1 MHLGKIKNVPL
12 LLNMI
17 YMSHPVALDRPGEKV
32 LLMGNEAIAR
42 GAIEGGITLAAS
54 YPGTPSSEIGN
65 TLARVAKKLG
75 LHFEWS
81 SNEKV
86 ALEVAYGASMV
97 NQRVL
102 CSMKHVGVNVALDI
116 LNPISLRGVK
126 GGLVVVST
134 DDPSQHSS
142 RTEQDN
148 RWMGKLNDV
157 PIIEP
162 SSPQEAKELTK
173 YAFELSERVKLPIM
187 IRTVTRLSHMRSD
200 VKLGEIKKLERKPEF
215 DWEGFSYRVAGFDKL
230 FRRHKERHD
239 KIDKVE
245 EEFETVQFNSI
256 KNSTDKKIGII
267 GVGFGFTY
275 VKDALEAL
283 EIEDQVSW
291 MKLLTSHPIPRKKV
305 GDFIKALDTLFV
317 VEEVDPYVELHIKAI
332 AKDIN
337 SGLKILGR
345 MDGSL
350 PREGELSHELIDN
363 KITEILGLKQ
373 SISNR
378 KKLEVKKND
387 LLFDRML
394 TMCAGCPHRSSLYA
408 LKNAVKAVKGDL
420 MNIVINGD
428 IGCYGLAHAPPIAF
442 EDTYFA
448 MGASIGVSQGMQQM
462 GIDTIAWIGDG
473 TFLHAGIP
481 ALQNAVH
488 NGAPIKIVVADNAA
502 VAMTGFQT
510 NPQMGRT
517 ATGDIVEPIMIE
529 DIARASGVK
538 HVEVVDPYD
547 LEATEK
553 AFQRMLK
560 AEGVAMVISRRVCA
574 MVAIREMRPNR
585 PPVNVVNQE
594 ICIGCKLCLNSYGCP
609 ALIWNEDDKKASIDT
624 TLCMGCDSCA
634 QVCPVNAISRRN
646 E

>member
-1 MHLGKIKNVPL
+1 
-12 LLNMI
+12 
-17 YMSHPVALDRPGEKV
+17 MSHPVALDHPGKRV
-32 LLMGNEAIAR
+32 VLMGNEAIAR

-75 LHFEWS
+75 FHFEWS
-81 SNEKV
+81 ANEKV
-86 ALEVAYGASMV
+86 ALEVAYGASML
-97 NQRVL
+97 NQRVI
-102 CSMKHVGVNVALDI
+102 CPMKHVGVNVALDI

-148 RWMGKLNDV
+148 RWLGKLNDV

-173 YAFELSERVKLPIM
+173 YALDLSERVRLPII

-200 VKLGEIKKLERKPEF
+200 VELGIINNLERKPEF
-215 DWEGFSYRVAGFDKL
+215 DWEGFSYRVAGFEKL
-230 FRRHKERHD
+230 FRRHKERHE
-239 KIDKVE
+239 KIDLVE
-245 EEFETVQFNSI
+245 KEFDQSTFNTF
-256 KNSTDKKIGII
+256 KYNGEKIGII
-267 GVGFGFTY
+267 GVGFAFTY
-275 VKDALEAL
+275 VKDALDAFNV
-283 EIEDQVSW
+283 EDKIAW
-291 MKLLTSHPIPRKKV
+291 MKLLTSHPLPKKKV
-305 GDFIKALDTLFV
+305 KEFIEKLDTLLV
-317 VEEVDPYVELHIKAI
+317 VEEVDPYVELHIKAL
-332 AKDIN
+332 AKDVN
-337 SGLKILGR
+337 PKLKLLGR
-345 MDGSL
+345 LEGSL
-350 PREGELSHELIDN
+350 PREGELSHEIIDE
-363 KITEILGLKQ
+363 KILDILGMSKPT
-373 SISNR
+373 SARTMIESE
-378 KKLEVKKND
+378 KDE

-408 LKNAVKAVKGDL
+408 LKKAVKEVKGDL
-420 MNIVINGD
+420 MNIVVNGD
-428 IGCYGLAHAPPIAF
+428 IGCYGLAHAPPMAF

-488 NGAPIKIVVADNAA
+488 NGAPIKVVVADNAA

-510 NPQMGRT
+510 NPQMGIT
-517 ATGDIVEPIMIE
+517 ATGDQVEPIMIE
-529 DIARASGVK
+529 DIAKASGVK

-547 LEATEK
+547 LETTEK
-553 AFQRMLK
+553 AFIRMLE
-560 AEGVAMVISRRVCA
+560 ADGVAMVISRRVCA

-585 PPVNVVNQE
+585 PPVFEVNQDS
-594 ICIGCKLCLNSYGCP
+594 CVGCKLCLNEYGCP
-609 ALIWNEDDKKASIDT
+609 ALMWKEDDNKASIDT
-624 TLCMGCDSCA
+624 TLCMGCESCA
-634 QVCPVNAISRRN
+634 QVCPTNAINRR
-646 E
+646 ET

>member
-1 MHLGKIKNVPL
+1 
-12 LLNMI
+12 
-17 YMSHPVALDRPGEKV
+17 MSHPIALDRPGEKV
-32 LLMGNEAIAR
+32 VLMGNEAIAR

-75 LHFEWS
+75 FHFEWS
-81 SNEKV
+81 ANEKV

-97 NQRVL
+97 NQRVI
-102 CSMKHVGVNVALDI
+102 CPMKHVGVNVALDI
-116 LNPISLRGVK
+116 LNPITLRGVK

-162 SSPQEAKELTK
+162 SSPQEAKDLTK
-173 YAFELSERVKLPIM
+173 YALGLSEQVKLPVL

-200 VKLGEIKKLERKPEF
+200 VELGEIQRLGRKPEF
-215 DWEGFSYRVAGFDKL
+215 DWEGFSYRVAGFEKL
-230 FRRHKERHD
+230 FRRHKERHG
-239 KIDKVE
+239 KIDAVE
-245 EEFETVQFNSI
+245 AEFEKVPFNMV
-256 KNSTDKKIGII
+256 KNNGEKTGII
-267 GVGFGFTY
+267 GVGFAFTY
-275 VKDALEAL
+275 VKDALEGL
-283 EIEDQVSW
+283 GVEDKVAW
-291 MKLLTSHPIPRKKV
+291 MKLLTSHPLPQKKV
-305 GDFIKALDTLFV
+305 GEFIKGLDTLLV
-317 VEEVDPYVELHIKAI
+317 AEEVDPYVELHIKAL
-332 AKDIN
+332 AKDVN
-337 SGLKILGR
+337 PGLKILGR
-345 MDGSL
+345 LEGSL
-350 PREGELSHELIDN
+350 PREGELSHEIIDN
-363 KITEILGLKQ
+363 IISDILGLTKP
-373 SISNR
+373 IPER
-378 KKLEVKKND
+378 TEIEAEKDK

-408 LKNAVKAVKGDL
+408 LKQAVKAVKGDL
-420 MNIVINGD
+420 MNVVVNGD
-428 IGCYGLAHAPPIAF
+428 IGCYGLAHAPPMAF

-448 MGASIGVSQGMQQM
+448 MGASIGVSQGMKQM

-473 TFLHAGIP
+473 TFFHAGIP

-488 NGAPIKIVVADNAA
+488 NGADIKIVVADNAA

-517 ATGDIVEPIMIE
+517 ATGNKVDPIMIE

-547 LEATEK
+547 LDAAEA
-553 AFQRMLK
+553 AFKRMME
-560 AEGVAMVISRRVCA
+560 AEGVAMVISRRECA
-574 MVAIREMRPNR
+574 MVAVRNMRPNR
-585 PPVNVVNQE
+585 PPVYEVNQE
-594 ICIGCKLCLNSYGCP
+594 ACIGCKQCLSNYGCP
-609 ALIWNEDDKKASIDT
+609 ALMWNEDERKASIDT

-634 QVCPVNAISRRN
+634 QVCPVGAITRR
-646 E
+646 ES

>member
-1 MHLGKIKNVPL
+1 
-12 LLNMI
+12 
-17 YMSHPVALDRPGEKV
+17 MSHPVALDRPGERV
-32 LLMGNEAIAR
+32 VLMGNEAIAR

-75 LHFEWS
+75 FHFEWS
-81 SNEKV
+81 ANEKV

-97 NQRVL
+97 NQRVI
-102 CSMKHVGVNVALDI
+102 CPMKHVGVNVALDI

-162 SSPQEAKELTK
+162 SSPQEAKDLTI
-173 YAFELSERVKLPIM
+173 YALELSEQVKLPVL

-200 VKLGEIKKLERKPEF
+200 VELGEIQKLGRKPEF
-215 DWEGFSYRVAGFDKL
+215 DWEGFSYRVAGFEKL
-230 FRRHKERHD
+230 FRRHKERHE
-239 KIDKVE
+239 KIDSVE
-245 EEFETVQFNSI
+245 AEFEKASFNLI
-256 KNSTDKKIGII
+256 KNEGEKTGII
-267 GVGFGFTY
+267 GVGFAFTY

-283 EIEDQVSW
+283 DVEDKVAW
-291 MKLLTSHPIPRKKV
+291 MKLLTPHPLPKKKV
-305 GDFIKALDTLFV
+305 AEFIKGLDTLLV
-317 VEEVDPYVELHIKAI
+317 AEEVDPYVELHIKAL
-332 AKDIN
+332 AKDVN
-337 SGLKILGR
+337 PGLKILGR
-345 MDGSL
+345 MDGTL
-350 PREGELSHELIDN
+350 PREGELSHELIDA
-363 KITEILGLKQ
+363 KISDILGLPEKT
-373 SISNR
+373 SDRTEIEAE
-378 KKLEVKKND
+378 KDE

-408 LKNAVKAVKGDL
+408 LKQAVKAVKGDL
-420 MNIVINGD
+420 MNVVVNGD
-428 IGCYGLAHAPPIAF
+428 IGCYGLAHAPPMAF

-448 MGASIGVSQGMQQM
+448 MGASIGVSQGMQQL

-488 NGAPIKIVVADNAA
+488 NGANIKIVVADNAA

-510 NPQMGRT
+510 NPQMGVT
-517 ATGDIVEPIMIE
+517 ATGDKVDPIMIE

-538 HVEVVDPYD
+538 HVEVIDPYD
-547 LEATEK
+547 LDVAEEAFK
-553 AFQRMLK
+553 RMLE
-560 AEGVAMVISRRVCA
+560 AEGVAMVISRRECA
-574 MVAIREMRPNR
+574 MVAVRNMRPER
-585 PPVNVVNQE
+585 PPVYVVDQDK
-594 ICIGCKLCLNSYGCP
+594 CIGCKQCLNNYGCP
-609 ALIWNEDDKKASIDT
+609 ALMWNEDERKASIDT

-634 QVCPVNAISRRN
+634 QVCPVDAIGRRD
-646 E
+646 